1 MERCGGC
8 QSEALDVCSHMDRIT
23 YQEADEENVPYA
35 IGLPIEEIM
44 DPEPTIYHVNAV
56 PYQSQTRIQTRP
68 QIQYI
73 PHHPNNRRH
82 RPLPP
87 TQEPELQEPQNKK
100 SVWQRIISS
109 TIIIFGIIAVS
120 IYYFPS

>member
-1 MERCGGC
+1 MER
-8 QSEALDVCSHMDRIT
+8 VT

-35 IGLPIEEIM
+35 IGLPIEEII

-56 PYQSQTRIQTRP
+56 PYHSQSSFQLRP

-73 PHHPNNRRH
+73 PQHPNNRQH
-82 RPLPP
+82 IPLSQPI
-87 TQEPELQEPQNKK
+87 QEPEPQEQQNKR
-100 SVWQRIISS
+100 SVWQRIMSS
-109 TIIIFGIIAVS
+109 IIIIFGIIAVS